1 MIEALYR
8 RKHCRDFLRMYS
20 EQLYKE
26 LIPDIFEIGVLTLLN
41 SFNKYNFTKEE
52 LNDIILDLK
61 NKEYIQNPEI
71 KSLQKLPLTK
81 PLTFSQEEEK
91 QFRKY
96 DGNFSKKEDEIYP
109 NWWWNVKETR
119 PKKNEEIQT
128 IDYYP
133 EDNYQPFYNN
143 NNMYNTGY
151 NSLMYSSPNLSREN
165 YFNSYNNNFN
175 NNYNEY
181 YNNNLINQ
189 GNYLNQRQMYD
200 YPRRRMIMNTLSK
213 GKKKRNKNKHHSHSY
228 HYKKDEK
235 EKNIQSNNQNNQN
248 LKNQEN
254 NKIQNN
260 QRNPPKK
267 KISYKIS
274 YDKEL
279 KPEKIE
285 KSGKEIDPSY
295 SYYQGNI
302 QKTTSSNNNNNNNN
316 NNYNN
321 EIQNPQNN
329 LATSQNSNNNQLSSM
344 NISDETRNAIQ
355 NNFRESTVSSNMNNQ
370 NYQNSQNN
378 FNNSNNEYY
387 NQQY

>member
-8 RKHCRDFLRMYS
+8 RKHCRDFLKMYS

-41 SFNKYNFTKEE
+41 SFNKYIFTKEE
-52 LNDIILDLK
+52 INDIILDLK

-119 PKKNEEIQT
+119 PRKNEEIQT

-133 EDNYQPFYNN
+133 ENYYQPFYNN
-143 NNMYNTGY
+143 NIYNNGY
-151 NSLMYSSPNLSREN
+151 NSLMYSSPNLRSEN
-165 YFNSYNNNFN
+165 YYNSYNNNFN
-175 NNYNEY
+175 NSYNGY
-181 YNNNLINQ
+181 YNNNLMNQ
-189 GNYLNQRQMYD
+189 GNYSNQRQMYE
-200 YPRRRMIMNTLSK
+200 YPRRRMIMNKLSK
-213 GKKKRNKNKHHSHSY
+213 GKKKRNKNKHQSNNY
-228 HYKKDEK
+228 FQNNKEK
-235 EKNIQSNNQNNQN
+235 EKNIQSNNQNLN
-248 LKNQEN
+248 NQEN
-254 NKIQNN
+254 NNN
-260 QRNPPKK
+260 QNIQRNQPIKK
-267 KISYKIS
+267 KVSYKIS

-316 NNYNN
+316 YNN
-321 EIQNPQNN
+321 EMQNPQNN
-329 LATSQNSNNNQLSSM
+329 LVTSQNSNNNQLSSM

-355 NNFRESTVSSNMNNQ
+355 NNFRESTVSSNMNSQ

>member
-8 RKHCRDFLRMYS
+8 RKHCRDFLKMYS

-41 SFNKYNFTKEE
+41 SFNKYIFTKEE
-52 LNDIILDLK
+52 INDIILDLK

-119 PKKNEEIQT
+119 PRKNEEIQT

-133 EDNYQPFYNN
+133 ENYYQPFYNN
-143 NNMYNTGY
+143 NIYNNGY
-151 NSLMYSSPNLSREN
+151 NSLMYSSPNLRSEN
-165 YFNSYNNNFN
+165 YYNNYNNTFNNSYNG
-175 NNYNEY
+175 Y
-181 YNNNLINQ
+181 YNNNLMNQ
-189 GNYLNQRQMYD
+189 GNYSNQRQMYE
-200 YPRRRMIMNTLSK
+200 YPRRRMIMNKLSK
-213 GKKKRNKNKHHSHSY
+213 GKKKRNKNKHQSNNY
-228 HYKKDEK
+228 FQNNKEK
-235 EKNIQSNNQNNQN
+235 EKNIQSNNQNLN
-248 LKNQEN
+248 NQEN
-254 NKIQNN
+254 NNN
-260 QRNPPKK
+260 QNIQRNQPIKK
-267 KISYKIS
+267 KVSYKIS

-316 NNYNN
+316 YNN
-321 EIQNPQNN
+321 EMQNPQNN
-329 LATSQNSNNNQLSSM
+329 LVTSQNSNNNQLSSM

>member
-20 EQLYKE
+20 EQLYKD

-41 SFNKYNFTKEE
+41 SFNKYIFTKEE
-52 LNDIILDLK
+52 INDIILDLK

-91 QFRKY
+91 LFRKY

-119 PKKNEEIQT
+119 PRKNEEIQT

-133 EDNYQPFYNN
+133 ENYYKPFYNN
-143 NNMYNTGY
+143 NFYNNGY
-151 NSLMYSSPNLSREN
+151 NSLMYSSPNLRREN
-165 YFNSYNNNFN
+165 YYNSYNNNFN
-175 NNYNEY
+175 NSYNGY
-181 YNNNLINQ
+181 YNNNFINQ
-189 GNYLNQRQMYD
+189 ENNSSQNQMYE
-200 YPRRRMIMNTLSK
+200 YPRRRMIMNKLSK
-213 GKKKRNKNKHHSHSY
+213 GKKKRSKNKYHHHKNY
-228 HYKKDEK
+228 NNNENEK
-235 EKNIQSNNQNNQN
+235 NNNIQSNNQNI
-248 LKNQEN
+248 KNQEN
-254 NKIQNN
+254 NNNQNN
-260 QRNPPKK
+260 QKNQPIKK
-267 KISYKIS
+267 KVSYKIS
-274 YDKEL
+274 YDKDL

-302 QKTTSSNNNNNNNN
+302 QKTTSSNTNINNN

-355 NNFRESTVSSNMNNQ
+355 NNFRESTVSSNMNSQ
-370 NYQNSQNN
+370 NFQNSQNN
-378 FNNSNNEYY
+378 FNNTNNENY
-387 NQQY
+387 NQY

>member
-1 MIEALYR
+1 MIEVLYR

-20 EQLYKE
+20 EQLYKD

-41 SFNKYNFTKEE
+41 SFNKYIFTKEE
-52 LNDIILDLK
+52 INDIILDLK

-91 QFRKY
+91 LFRKY

-119 PKKNEEIQT
+119 PRKNEEIQT

-133 EDNYQPFYNN
+133 ENYYKPFYNN
-143 NNMYNTGY
+143 NFYNNGY
-151 NSLMYSSPNLSREN
+151 NSLMYSSPNLRREN
-165 YFNSYNNNFN
+165 YYNSYNNNFN
-175 NNYNEY
+175 NSYKKYN
-181 YNNNLINQ
+181 
-189 GNYLNQRQMYD
+189 
-200 YPRRRMIMNTLSK
+200 
-213 GKKKRNKNKHHSHSY
+213 KKKKKKNN
-228 HYKKDEK
+228 
-235 EKNIQSNNQNNQN
+235 NIQSNNQNI
-248 LKNQEN
+248 KNQEN
-254 NKIQNN
+254 NNNQNN
-260 QRNPPKK
+260 QKNQPIKK
-267 KISYKIS
+267 KVSYKIS
-274 YDKEL
+274 YDKDL

-302 QKTTSSNNNNNNNN
+302 QKTTSSNTNINNN

-355 NNFRESTVSSNMNNQ
+355 NNFRESTVSSNMNSQ
-370 NYQNSQNN
+370 NFQNSQNN
-378 FNNSNNEYY
+378 FNNTNNENY
-387 NQQY
+387 NQY

>member
-8 RKHCRDFLRMYS
+8 RKHCRDFLKMYS

-41 SFNKYNFTKEE
+41 SFNKYIFTKEE
-52 LNDIILDLK
+52 INDIILDLK

-119 PKKNEEIQT
+119 PRKNEEIQT

-133 EDNYQPFYNN
+133 ENNYQPFYNN
-143 NNMYNTGY
+143 NIYNNGY
-151 NSLMYSSPNLSREN
+151 NSLMYSSPNLRSEN
-165 YFNSYNNNFN
+165 YYNNYNNNFN
-175 NNYNEY
+175 NSYNGY
-181 YNNNLINQ
+181 YNNNLMNQ
-189 GNYLNQRQMYD
+189 GNYSNQRQMYEF
-200 YPRRRMIMNTLSK
+200 PRRRMIMNKLSK
-213 GKKKRNKNKHHSHSY
+213 GKKKRNKNKHQSNNY
-228 HYKKDEK
+228 FQNNKEK
-235 EKNIQSNNQNNQN
+235 EKNIQSNQNNQN
-248 LKNQEN
+248 LNNQEN
-254 NKIQNN
+254 NNN
-260 QRNPPKK
+260 QNIQRNQPIKK
-267 KISYKIS
+267 KVSYKIS

-302 QKTTSSNNNNNNNN
+302 QKTTSSNNNNN
-316 NNYNN
+316 YNN
-321 EIQNPQNN
+321 EMQNPQNN

-355 NNFRESTVSSNMNNQ
+355 NNFRESTVSSNMNSQ

>member
-8 RKHCRDFLRMYS
+8 RKHCRDFLKMYS

-41 SFNKYNFTKEE
+41 SFNKYIFTKEE
-52 LNDIILDLK
+52 INDIILDLK

-119 PKKNEEIQT
+119 PRKNEEIQT

-133 EDNYQPFYNN
+133 ENYYQPFYNN
-143 NNMYNTGY
+143 NIYNNGY
-151 NSLMYSSPNLSREN
+151 NSLMYSSPNLRSEN
-165 YFNSYNNNFN
+165 YYNNYNNNFN
-175 NNYNEY
+175 NSYNGY
-181 YNNNLINQ
+181 YNNNLMNQ
-189 GNYLNQRQMYD
+189 GNYSNQRQMYE
-200 YPRRRMIMNTLSK
+200 YPRRRMIMNKLSK
-213 GKKKRNKNKHHSHSY
+213 GKKKRNKNKHQSNNY
-228 HYKKDEK
+228 FQNNKEK
-235 EKNIQSNNQNNQN
+235 EKNIQSNQNNQN
-248 LKNQEN
+248 LNNQEN
-254 NKIQNN
+254 NNN
-260 QRNPPKK
+260 QNIQRNQPIKK
-267 KISYKIS
+267 KVSYKIS

-316 NNYNN
+316 YNN
-321 EIQNPQNN
+321 EMQNPQNN
-329 LATSQNSNNNQLSSM
+329 LVTSQNSNNNQLSSM
-344 NISDETRNAIQ
+344 NLSDETRNAIQ
-355 NNFRESTVSSNMNNQ
+355 NNFRESTVSSNMNSQ

>member
-316 NNYNN
+316 YNN
-321 EIQNPQNN
+321 EMQNPQNN
-329 LATSQNSNNNQLSSM
+329 LVTSQNSNNNQLSSM

-355 NNFRESTVSSNMNNQ
+355 NNFRESTVSSNMNSQ

>member
-8 RKHCRDFLRMYS
+8 RKHCRDFLKMYS

-41 SFNKYNFTKEE
+41 SFNKYIFTKEE
-52 LNDIILDLK
+52 INDIILDLK

-119 PKKNEEIQT
+119 PRKNEEIQT

-133 EDNYQPFYNN
+133 ENYYQPFYNN
-143 NNMYNTGY
+143 NIYNNGY
-151 NSLMYSSPNLSREN
+151 NSLMYSSPNLRSEN
-165 YFNSYNNNFN
+165 YYNNYNNNFN
-175 NNYNEY
+175 NSYNGY
-181 YNNNLINQ
+181 YNNNLMNQ
-189 GNYLNQRQMYD
+189 GNYSNQRQMYE
-200 YPRRRMIMNTLSK
+200 YPRRRMIMNKLSK
-213 GKKKRNKNKHHSHSY
+213 GKKKRNKNKHQSNNY
-228 HYKKDEK
+228 FQNNKEK
-235 EKNIQSNNQNNQN
+235 EKNIQSNNQNLN
-248 LKNQEN
+248 NQEN
-254 NKIQNN
+254 NNN
-260 QRNPPKK
+260 QNIQRNQPIKK
-267 KISYKIS
+267 KVSYKIS

-302 QKTTSSNNNNNNNN
+302 QKTTSSINNNNN

-321 EIQNPQNN
+321 EMQNPQNN

-355 NNFRESTVSSNMNNQ
+355 NNFRESTVSSNINSQ

>member
-8 RKHCRDFLRMYS
+8 RKHCRDFLKMYS

-41 SFNKYNFTKEE
+41 SFNKYIFTKEE
-52 LNDIILDLK
+52 INDIILDLK

-119 PKKNEEIQT
+119 PRKNEEIQT

-133 EDNYQPFYNN
+133 ENYYQPFYNN
-143 NNMYNTGY
+143 NIYNNGY
-151 NSLMYSSPNLSREN
+151 NSLMYSSPNLRSEN
-165 YFNSYNNNFN
+165 YYNNYNNTFNNSYNG
-175 NNYNEY
+175 Y
-181 YNNNLINQ
+181 YNNNLMNQ
-189 GNYLNQRQMYD
+189 GNYSNQRQMYE
-200 YPRRRMIMNTLSK
+200 YPRRRMIMNKLSK
-213 GKKKRNKNKHHSHSY
+213 GKKKRNKNKHQSNNY
-228 HYKKDEK
+228 FQNNKEK
-235 EKNIQSNNQNNQN
+235 EKNIQSNNQNLN
-248 LKNQEN
+248 NQEN
-254 NKIQNN
+254 NNN
-260 QRNPPKK
+260 QNIQRNQPIKK
-267 KISYKIS
+267 KVSYKIS

-302 QKTTSSNNNNNNNN
+302 QKTTSSINNNNN

-321 EIQNPQNN
+321 EMQNPQNN

-355 NNFRESTVSSNMNNQ
+355 NNFRESTVSSNINSQ

>member
-8 RKHCRDFLRMYS
+8 RKHCRDFLKMYS

-41 SFNKYNFTKEE
+41 SFNKYIFTKEE
-52 LNDIILDLK
+52 INDIILDLK

-119 PKKNEEIQT
+119 PRKNEEIQT

-133 EDNYQPFYNN
+133 ENYYQPFYNN
-143 NNMYNTGY
+143 NIYNNGY
-151 NSLMYSSPNLSREN
+151 NSLMYSSPNLRSEN
-165 YFNSYNNNFN
+165 YYNNYNNNFN
-175 NNYNEY
+175 NSYNGY
-181 YNNNLINQ
+181 YNNNLMNQ
-189 GNYLNQRQMYD
+189 GNYSNQRQMYE
-200 YPRRRMIMNTLSK
+200 YPRRRMIMNKLSK
-213 GKKKRNKNKHHSHSY
+213 GKKKRSKNKYHHHKNY
-228 HYKKDEK
+228 NNNENEK
-235 EKNIQSNNQNNQN
+235 NNNIQSNNQNI
-248 LKNQEN
+248 KNQEN
-254 NKIQNN
+254 NNNQNN
-260 QRNPPKK
+260 QKNQPIKK
-267 KISYKIS
+267 KVSYKIS
-274 YDKEL
+274 YDKDL

-302 QKTTSSNNNNNNNN
+302 QKTTSSNTNINNN

-355 NNFRESTVSSNMNNQ
+355 NNFRESTVSSNMNSQ
-370 NYQNSQNN
+370 NFQNSQNN
-378 FNNSNNEYY
+378 FNNTNNENY
-387 NQQY
+387 NQY

>member
-20 EQLYKE
+20 EQLYKD

-41 SFNKYNFTKEE
+41 SFNKYIFTKEE
-52 LNDIILDLK
+52 INDIILDLK

-119 PKKNEEIQT
+119 PRKNEEIQT

-133 EDNYQPFYNN
+133 ENYYKPFYNN
-143 NNMYNTGY
+143 NFYNNGY
-151 NSLMYSSPNLSREN
+151 NSLMYSSPNLRREN
-165 YFNSYNNNFN
+165 YYNSYNNNFN
-175 NNYNEY
+175 NCYNGY
-181 YNNNLINQ
+181 YNNNFINQ
-189 GNYLNQRQMYD
+189 VNNSSQNQMYE
-200 YPRRRMIMNTLSK
+200 YPRRRMIMNKLSK
-213 GKKKRNKNKHHSHSY
+213 GKKKRSKNKYHHHKNY
-228 HYKKDEK
+228 NNNENEK
-235 EKNIQSNNQNNQN
+235 NNNIQSNNQNI
-248 LKNQEN
+248 KNQEN
-254 NKIQNN
+254 NNNQNN
-260 QRNPPKK
+260 QKNQPIKK
-267 KISYKIS
+267 KVSYKIS
-274 YDKEL
+274 YDKDL

-302 QKTTSSNNNNNNNN
+302 QKTTSSNTNINNN

-355 NNFRESTVSSNMNNQ
+355 NNFRESTVSSNMNSQ
-370 NYQNSQNN
+370 NFQNSQNN
-378 FNNSNNEYY
+378 FNNTNNENY
-387 NQQY
+387 NQY